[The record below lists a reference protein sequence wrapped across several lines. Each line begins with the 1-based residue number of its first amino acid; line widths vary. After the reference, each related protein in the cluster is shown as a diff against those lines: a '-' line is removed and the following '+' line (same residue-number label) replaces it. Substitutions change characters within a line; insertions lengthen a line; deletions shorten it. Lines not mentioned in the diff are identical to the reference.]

1 MGDLNKGLVYT
12 NEDCVGCN
20 RCISVCPV
28 LQANHAVVEGATNVV
43 RVDGDSCVH
52 CGACI
57 DVCQHKARAFED
69 DTERFFDDLAKGHR
83 ISLLLAPAFIANYP
97 NEYRQILGYLKSLG
111 ANHVISI
118 SFGADI
124 TTWAYLNW
132 ITKHNLVGGI
142 SQPCPAVVD
151 YIENYV
157 PELVSKLVPI
167 HSPMMCGAI
176 YAKKYMN
183 VTDKLAFISPC
194 IAKKSE
200 ITRPQNAGYIE
211 YNVTFEHLMKKLAG
225 MDLSKYNGF
234 DEIEYGL
241 GSVYPQPGGLRENVE
256 HFLGRDVFIRQ
267 IEGEKHVYH
276 FLEVYADRVKS
287 GKELPFMVDALNC
300 GGGCIYG
307 TATNPENEMNDD
319 ILLEIH
325 NQRVKCNSHNK
336 KSAWSKEIDYA
347 ARLKLLNEQFKKLN
361 LNDFVCTYEV
371 KDNRLE
377 EVPEEVLENVFMK
390 MKKFEPEQRNINCG
404 ACGYK
409 NCKTMATAVACGINV
424 VDNCIHYV
432 KDELG
437 ETMRFVEEKAQETE
451 AQRQQ
456 KEAIYQEVAAELARI
471 TEAMSELSEG
481 NSATAGDATN
491 MAQKMSAVAEFGDT
505 MKASTDQVMS
515 SVKGYDEINEEI
527 IKISSKTNMLALN
540 AGIEAARAG
549 EAGKGF
555 AVIAERVRELAEL
568 TKTTVEDGQK
578 QSKDVVPAMENLTSE
593 TEVFLE
599 NIRQVNEAIVTLAAN
614 SEEIAAKT
622 AEIEALI
629 EKISEQMQQMV
640 D

>member
-1 MGDLNKGLVYT
+1 MGELNKGLVYT

-28 LQANHAVVEGATNVV
+28 LQANHAVVEGANNVV

-57 DVCQHKARAFED
+57 DVCQHKARDFQD
-69 DTERFFDDLAKGHR
+69 DTERFFADLARGER

-111 ANHVISI
+111 ANHIISI

-211 YNVTFEHLMKKLAG
+211 YNVTFEHLVKKLKD
-225 MDLSKYNGF
+225 MDLSRYNGF

-325 NQRVKCNSHNK
+325 NQRVKSNRHNK
-336 KSAWSKEIDYA
+336 KSPWSKDIDYA
-347 ARLKLLNEQFKKLN
+347 TRLKHLNEQFKKLN
-361 LNDFVCTYEV
+361 LDDFVCTYEA
-371 KDNRLE
+371 KDNRME
-377 EVPEEVLENVFMK
+377 EVPEEVIENVFMK
-390 MKKFEPEQRNINCG
+390 MKKFEPEQRSINCG

-409 NCKTMATAVACGINV
+409 NCKMMATAIASDINV

-437 ETMRFVEEKAQETE
+437 ETMRYVEDKALE
-451 AQRQQ
+451 AEEQRQQ

-471 TEAMSELSEG
+471 TEAMNELSEG
-481 NSATAGDATN
+481 NSATANDATN
-491 MAQKMSAVAEFGDT
+491 MAQMMSSVAEFGDT
-505 MKASTDQVMS
+505 MKESTDQVMN

-568 TKTTVEDGQK
+568 TKSTVEDGQK
-578 QSKDVVPAMENLTSE
+578 QSKDVIPAMEELSAETDTFLT
-593 TEVFLE
+593 
-599 NIRQVNEAIVTLAAN
+599 NIAQVNEAIVTLAAN

-629 EKISEQMQQMV
+629 AKISEQMQQMLE
-640 D
+640 

>member
-1 MGDLNKGLVYT
+1 MGELNKGLVYT

-28 LQANHAVVEGATNVV
+28 LQANHAVVEGANNVV

-57 DVCQHKARAFED
+57 DVCQHKARDFQD
-69 DTERFFDDLAKGHR
+69 DTERFFADLARGER

-111 ANHVISI
+111 ANHIISI

-151 YIENYV
+151 YIEHYV

-211 YNVTFEHLMKKLAG
+211 YNVTFEHLVKKLKD
-225 MDLSKYNGF
+225 MDLSRYNGF

-325 NQRVKCNSHNK
+325 NQRVKSNQHNK
-336 KSAWSKEIDYA
+336 KSPWSKDIDYA
-347 ARLKLLNEQFKKLN
+347 TRLKHLNEQFKKLN
-361 LNDFVCTYEV
+361 LDDFVCTYEA
-371 KDNRLE
+371 KDNRME
-377 EVPEEVLENVFMK
+377 EVPEEVIENVFMK

-409 NCKTMATAVACGINV
+409 NCKMMATAIASGINV

-437 ETMRFVEEKAQETE
+437 ETMRYVEDKALE
-451 AQRQQ
+451 AEEQRQQ

-471 TEAMSELSEG
+471 TEAMNELSEG
-481 NSATAGDATN
+481 NSATANDATN
-491 MAQKMSAVAEFGDT
+491 MAQMMSSVAEFGDT
-505 MKASTDQVMS
+505 MKESTDQVMN

-568 TKTTVEDGQK
+568 TKSTVEDGQK
-578 QSKDVVPAMENLTSE
+578 QSKDVIPAMEELSAETDTFLT
-593 TEVFLE
+593 
-599 NIRQVNEAIVTLAAN
+599 NIAQVNEAIVTLAAN

-629 EKISEQMQQMV
+629 AKISEQMQQMV
-640 D
+640 E

>member
-325 NQRVKCNSHNK
+325 NQRVKSNSHNK

>member
-1 MGDLNKGLVYT
+1 MGDLNMGLVYT

-28 LQANHAVVEGATNVV
+28 LQANHAVVEGVHNMVQ
-43 RVDGDSCVH
+43 VDGDACVR

-57 DVCQHKARAFED
+57 DVCQHEARAFQD
-69 DTERFFDDLAKGHR
+69 DTDRFFEDLAKGHK

-97 NEYRQILGYLKSLG
+97 DKYRQILGYLKSLG
-111 ANHVISI
+111 VNHIISI

-151 YIENYV
+151 YIEHYV

-211 YNVTFEHLMKKLAG
+211 YNVTFEHLVKKLEG
-225 MDLSKYNGF
+225 MDLSKYDAF
-234 DEIEYGL
+234 DEIQYGL

-276 FLEVYADRVKS
+276 FLQTYADRVKS

-325 NQRVKCNSHNK
+325 NQRVKSNKQNK

-347 ARLKLLNEQFKKLN
+347 TRLKHLNEQFKKLD

-377 EVPEEVLENVFMK
+377 EISEEVLDNVFMK
-390 MKKFEPEQRNINCG
+390 MKKYEPEQRKINCG
-404 ACGYK
+404 ACGYQ
-409 NCKTMATAVACGINV
+409 NCKTMATAIANGINV

-437 ETMRFVEEKAQETE
+437 ETMKFVEEKALEAE

-471 TEAMSELSEG
+471 TEAMNELSEG

-491 MAQKMSAVAEFGDT
+491 MAQMMSSVAEFGDT
-505 MKASTDQVMS
+505 MKESTEHVMQ

-568 TKTTVEDGQK
+568 TKSTVEDGQK
-578 QSKDVVPAMENLTSE
+578 QSKDVVPAMENLVSE
-593 TEVFLE
+593 TDVFLE
-599 NIRQVNEAIVTLAAN
+599 NISQVNEAIVTLAAN

-629 EKISEQMQQMV
+629 AKITEQMQQMAE
-640 D
+640 

>member
-1 MGDLNKGLVYT
+1 MGELNKGLVYT

-28 LQANHAVVEGATNVV
+28 LQANHAVTEGTGNVV
-43 RVDGDSCVH
+43 KVDGDSCVH
-52 CGACI
+52 CGACMDI
-57 DVCQHKARAFED
+57 CQHEARDYQD
-69 DTERFFDDLAKGHR
+69 DTDRFFADLARGER

-97 NEYRQILGYLKSLG
+97 EQYRKVLGYLKSIG
-111 ANHVISI
+111 ANHIISI

-200 ITRPQNAGYIE
+200 ITRPQNAGFIE
-211 YNVTFEHLMKKLAG
+211 YNVTFEHLMKKLEG
-225 MDLSKYNGF
+225 VDLSRYTAF

-325 NQRVKCNSHNK
+325 NQRVKSNKHNK
-336 KSAWSKEIDYA
+336 KSAWSKEINYA
-347 ARLKLLNEQFKKLN
+347 ARLKLLNEQFKNLN
-361 LNDFVCTYEV
+361 LDDFVCTYAA

-377 EVPEEVLENVFMK
+377 EVPEEVLENIFMK

-437 ETMRFVEEKAQETE
+437 ETMKYVE
-451 AQRQQ
+451 AQALEAEDARQQ
-456 KEAIYQEVAAELARI
+456 KEALYQEMAAELARI
-471 TEAMSELSEG
+471 TEAMNELSEG

-491 MAQKMSAVAEFGDT
+491 MAQMMSSVSEFGEN
-505 MKASTDQVMS
+505 MKASTDQVMV

-568 TKTTVEDGQK
+568 TKSTVEDGQK
-578 QSKDVVPAMENLTSE
+578 QSKDVMPAMENLSSE

-629 EKISEQMQQMV
+629 AKITEQMQQMV
-640 D
+640 E

>member
-1 MGDLNKGLVYT
+1 
-12 NEDCVGCN
+12 
-20 RCISVCPV
+20 
-28 LQANHAVVEGATNVV
+28 
-43 RVDGDSCVH
+43 
-52 CGACI
+52 
-57 DVCQHKARAFED
+57 
-69 DTERFFDDLAKGHR
+69 
-83 ISLLLAPAFIANYP
+83 
-97 NEYRQILGYLKSLG
+97 
-111 ANHVISI
+111 
-118 SFGADI
+118 
-124 TTWAYLNW
+124 
-132 ITKHNLVGGI
+132 
-142 SQPCPAVVD
+142 
-151 YIENYV
+151 
-157 PELVSKLVPI
+157 
-167 HSPMMCGAI
+167 
-176 YAKKYMN
+176 MN

>member
-1 MGDLNKGLVYT
+1 MGELNKGLVYT

-28 LQANHAVVEGATNVV
+28 LQANHAVVEGANNVV

-57 DVCQHKARAFED
+57 DVCQHKARDFQD
-69 DTERFFDDLAKGHR
+69 DTERFFADLARGER

-97 NEYRQILGYLKSLG
+97 DEYRQILGYLKSLG
-111 ANHVISI
+111 ANHIISI

-151 YIENYV
+151 YIEHYV

-211 YNVTFEHLMKKLAG
+211 YNVTFEHLVKKLKG

-276 FLEVYADRVKS
+276 FLEAYADRVKS

-325 NQRVKCNSHNK
+325 NQRVKSNKHNK
-336 KSAWSKEIDYA
+336 KSPWSKEIDYA
-347 ARLKLLNEQFKKLN
+347 TRLKHLNEQFKKLN
-361 LNDFVCTYEV
+361 LDDFVCTYEA

-404 ACGYK
+404 ACGYQ
-409 NCKTMATAVACGINV
+409 NCKTMATAIACGANV

-437 ETMRFVEEKAQETE
+437 ETMRYVEEKAQEAE
-451 AQRQQ
+451 AARLQ

-471 TEAMSELSEG
+471 TEAMNELSEG
-481 NSATAGDATN
+481 NSATASDATN
-491 MAQKMSAVAEFGDT
+491 MAQMMSSVAEFGDT
-505 MKASTDQVMS
+505 MKDSTDQVMV

-568 TKTTVEDGQK
+568 TKSTVEDGQK
-578 QSKDVVPAMENLTSE
+578 QSKDVVPAMENLASE
-593 TEVFLE
+593 TDAFLD

-629 EKISEQMQQMV
+629 GRITEQMQQMV
-640 D
+640 E

>member
-1 MGDLNKGLVYT
+1 M
-12 NEDCVGCN
+12 
-20 RCISVCPV
+20 
-28 LQANHAVVEGATNVV
+28 
-43 RVDGDSCVH
+43 VDS
-52 CGACI
+52 
-57 DVCQHKARAFED
+57 
-69 DTERFFDDLAKGHR
+69 
-83 ISLLLAPAFIANYP
+83 
-97 NEYRQILGYLKSLG
+97 RQILGYLKSLG
-111 ANHVISI
+111 ANHIISI

-200 ITRPQNAGYIE
+200 ITRPQNAEYIE
-211 YNVTFEHLMKKLAG
+211 YNVTFEHLVKKLKG

-241 GSVYPQPGGLRENVE
+241 GSVYPQPGDLRENVE

-325 NQRVKCNSHNK
+325 NQRVKSNRHNK
-336 KSAWSKEIDYA
+336 KSPWSKDIDYA
-347 ARLKLLNEQFKKLN
+347 TRLKLLNDQFKKLN
-361 LNDFVCTYEV
+361 LDDFVCTYEV
-371 KDNRLE
+371 KDHRLE

-437 ETMRFVEEKAQETE
+437 ETMKFVEDKALE
-451 AQRQQ
+451 AEEQRQQ

-471 TEAMSELSEG
+471 TEAMNELSEG
-481 NSATAGDATN
+481 NSATASDATN
-491 MAQKMSAVAEFGDT
+491 MAQMMSSVAEFGDT
-505 MKASTDQVMS
+505 MKESTDQVMN

-568 TKTTVEDGQK
+568 TKSTVEDGQK
-578 QSKDVVPAMENLTSE
+578 QSKDVIPAMEELSAETDTFLT
-593 TEVFLE
+593 
-599 NIRQVNEAIVTLAAN
+599 NISQVNEAIVTLAAN

-622 AEIEALI
+622 AEIEALLA
-629 EKISEQMQQMV
+629 KISEQMQQMV

>member
-1 MGDLNKGLVYT
+1 MGDLNIGLVYT

-28 LQANHAVVEGATNVV
+28 LQANHAVVEGVHNVV
-43 RVDGDSCVH
+43 QVDGDACVR

-57 DVCQHKARAFED
+57 DVCQHKARAFQD
-69 DTERFFDDLAKGHR
+69 DTDRFFEDLAKGHR

-97 NEYRQILGYLKSLG
+97 DKYRQILGYLKSLG
-111 ANHVISI
+111 ANHIISI

-151 YIENYV
+151 YIEHYV

-211 YNVTFEHLMKKLAG
+211 YNVTFEHLVKKLEG
-225 MDLSKYNGF
+225 MDLSKYDGF
-234 DEIEYGL
+234 DEIQYGL

-276 FLEVYADRVKS
+276 FLQAYADRVKG

-325 NQRVKCNSHNK
+325 NQRVKSNQQNK
-336 KSAWSKEIDYA
+336 KTAWSKEINYA
-347 ARLKLLNEQFKKLN
+347 ARLKNLNEQFKKLD

-377 EVPEEVLENVFMK
+377 EVSEEVLDNVFMK
-390 MKKFEPEQRNINCG
+390 MKKYEPEQRKINCG
-404 ACGYK
+404 ACGYQD
-409 NCKTMATAVACGINV
+409 CKTMATAIANGINV

-437 ETMRFVEEKAQETE
+437 ETMRFVEQKAQEAE

-471 TEAMSELSEG
+471 TEAMNELSEG

-491 MAQKMSAVAEFGDT
+491 MAQMMSSVAEFGDT
-505 MKASTDQVMS
+505 MKASTEHVMH

-568 TKTTVEDGQK
+568 TKSTVEDGQK
-578 QSKDVVPAMENLTSE
+578 QSKDVVPAMENLASE
-593 TEVFLE
+593 TDVFLE
-599 NIRQVNEAIVTLAAN
+599 NISQVNEAIVTLAAN

-629 EKISEQMQQMV
+629 ARITEQMQQMV
-640 D
+640 E

>member
-28 LQANHAVVEGATNVV
+28 LQANHAVVEGTTNVV

>member
-28 LQANHAVVEGATNVV
+28 LQANHAVVEGTSNVV
-43 RVDGDSCVH
+43 KVDGDSCVR
-52 CGACI
+52 CGACM
-57 DVCQHKARAFED
+57 DVCQHKARDYQD
-69 DTERFFDDLAKGHR
+69 DTERFFADLARGEN

-97 NEYRQILGYLKSLG
+97 DQYRKILGYLKSIG
-111 ANHVISI
+111 ANHIISI

-200 ITRPQNAGYIE
+200 ITRPQNAGFIE
-211 YNVTFEHLMKKLAG
+211 YNVTFEHLMKKLEG
-225 MDLSKYNGF
+225 VDLSRYTAF

-276 FLEVYADRVKS
+276 FLEVYADRVKN

-325 NQRVKCNSHNK
+325 NQRVKSNKHNK

-347 ARLKLLNEQFKKLN
+347 ARLKLLNEQFKALN
-361 LNDFVCTYEV
+361 IDDFVCTYEA

-377 EVPEEVLENVFMK
+377 EVPEEVLENIFMK
-390 MKKFEPEQRNINCG
+390 MKKFEPEQRSINCG

-437 ETMRFVEEKAQETE
+437 ETMKYVEEKAQEAE
-451 AQRQQ
+451 AARMQ
-456 KEAIYQEVAAELARI
+456 KEALYQEMAAELARI
-471 TEAMSELSEG
+471 TEAMNELSEG

-491 MAQKMSAVAEFGDT
+491 MAQMMSSVAEFGEN
-505 MKASTDQVMS
+505 MQASTDQVMV

-568 TKTTVEDGQK
+568 TKSTVEDGQK
-578 QSKDVVPAMENLTSE
+578 QSKDVMPAMEKLSSE

-629 EKISEQMQQMV
+629 AKITEQMQQMV

>member
-1 MGDLNKGLVYT
+1 MGELNKGLVYT
-12 NEDCVGCN
+12 NDDCVGCN

-28 LQANHAVVEGATNVV
+28 LQANHAIVEGQKNLVQ
-43 RVDGDSCVH
+43 VDGDACVH
-52 CGACI
+52 CGACM

-69 DTERFFDDLAKGHR
+69 DTERFFEDLAKGHR

-97 NEYRQILGYLKSLG
+97 DQYRQILGYLKSIG

-151 YIENYV
+151 YIEHYV

-183 VTDKLAFISPC
+183 ISDKLAFISPC

-211 YNVTFEHLMKKLAG
+211 YNVTFEHLLKKLEG

-287 GKELPFMVDALNC
+287 GKQLPFMVDALNC

-325 NQRVKCNSHNK
+325 NQRVKSNRHNK

-347 ARLKLLNEQFKKLN
+347 TRLKHLNEQFKKLN
-361 LNDFVCTYEV
+361 LDDFVCTYEV

-390 MKKFEPEQRNINCG
+390 MKKFEPEQRKINCG

-409 NCKTMATAVACGINV
+409 DCKTMATAIACGVNV

-437 ETMRFVEEKAQETE
+437 ETMRYVEEKAQEAET
-451 AQRQQ
+451 QRLQ
-456 KEAIYQEVAAELARI
+456 KEAIYQEVATELARI

-481 NSATAGDATN
+481 NQATAGDATN

-505 MKASTDQVMS
+505 MKESTDQVMQ

-568 TKTTVEDGQK
+568 TKSTVEDGQN
-578 QSKDVVPAMENLTSE
+578 QSKDVIPAMENLSSE
-593 TEVFLE
+593 TDVFLD

-629 EKISEQMQQMV
+629 EKITEQMQQMV
-640 D
+640 G

>member
-1 MGDLNKGLVYT
+1 MGELNKGLVYT

-28 LQANHAVVEGATNVV
+28 LQANHALVEGTGNVV
-43 RVDGDSCVH
+43 QVDGDSCVR
-52 CGACI
+52 CGACM
-57 DVCQHKARAFED
+57 DVCQHKARDYQD
-69 DTERFFDDLAKGHR
+69 DTERFFADLARGEN

-97 NEYRQILGYLKSLG
+97 DQYRKILGYLKSIG
-111 ANHVISI
+111 ANHIISI

-200 ITRPQNAGYIE
+200 ITRPQNAGFIE
-211 YNVTFEHLMKKLAG
+211 YNVTFEHLMKKLEG
-225 MDLSKYNGF
+225 VDLSRYTAF

-325 NQRVKCNSHNK
+325 NQRVKSNKHNK
-336 KSAWSKEIDYA
+336 KSAWSKEIDHG
-347 ARLKLLNEQFKKLN
+347 ARLKLLNEQFKN
-361 LNDFVCTYEV
+361 LNIDDFVCTYEA

-437 ETMRFVEEKAQETE
+437 ETMKYVEEKALE
-451 AQRQQ
+451 AEEARMQ
-456 KEAIYQEVAAELARI
+456 KEALYQEMAAELARI
-471 TEAMSELSEG
+471 TEAMNELSEG
-481 NSATAGDATN
+481 NTATAGDATN
-491 MAQKMSAVAEFGDT
+491 MAQMMSSVAEFGEN
-505 MKASTDQVMS
+505 MQASTDQVMV

-568 TKTTVEDGQK
+568 TKSTVEDGQK
-578 QSKDVVPAMENLTSE
+578 QSKDVMPAMEKLSSE

-629 EKISEQMQQMV
+629 AKITEQMQQMV

>member
-1 MGDLNKGLVYT
+1 MSELNKGLVYT
-12 NEDCVGCN
+12 NDDCVGCN

-28 LQANHAVVEGATNVV
+28 LQANHAVVEGLTNVV

-69 DTERFFDDLAKGHR
+69 DTERFFEDLAKGQR

-97 NEYRQILGYLKSLG
+97 DQYRQILGYLKSIG
-111 ANHVISI
+111 ANHIISI

-132 ITKHNLVGGI
+132 ITKHNLEGGI

-151 YIENYV
+151 YIENYI

-211 YNVTFEHLMKKLAG
+211 YNVTFEHLVKKLKG
-225 MDLSKYNGF
+225 MDLSRYNGF

-276 FLEVYADRVKS
+276 FLEAYAERVKA
-287 GKELPFMVDALNC
+287 GKQLPFMVDALNC

-325 NQRVKCNSHNK
+325 NQRVKSNKHNK

-347 ARLKLLNEQFKKLN
+347 TRLKLLNEQFKQLN
-361 LNDFVCTYEV
+361 LNDFVCTYEA
-371 KDNRLE
+371 KNNRLE
-377 EVPEEVLENVFMK
+377 DIPEEVIENVFMK
-390 MKKFEPEQRNINCG
+390 MKKTTFEQRSINCG
-404 ACGYK
+404 ACGYE
-409 NCKTMATAVACGINV
+409 NCRTMATAIACGINV

-437 ETMRFVEEKAQETE
+437 ETMKFVEEKAQEVE
-451 AQRQQ
+451 VQRQQ
-456 KEAIYQEVAAELARI
+456 KEALYQEVAAELARV
-471 TEAMSELSEG
+471 TEAMNELSEG

-491 MAQKMSAVAEFGDT
+491 MAQRMSSVAEFGDT
-505 MKASTDQVMS
+505 MKASTDQVMH

-568 TKTTVEDGQK
+568 TKSTVEGGQK
-578 QSKDVVPAMENLTSE
+578 QSKDVIPAMENLASE
-593 TEVFLE
+593 TDIFLE

-629 EKISEQMQQMV
+629 GKITEQMQQMV
-640 D
+640 E

>member
-1 MGDLNKGLVYT
+1 MSELNKGLVYT
-12 NEDCVGCN
+12 NDDCVGCN

-28 LQANHAVVEGATNVV
+28 LQANHAIVEGQKNLVQ
-43 RVDGDSCVH
+43 VDGDACVH
-52 CGACI
+52 CGACM
-57 DVCQHKARAFED
+57 DVCQHKARDFED
-69 DTERFFDDLAKGHR
+69 DTERFFEDLAKGHR

-97 NEYRQILGYLKSLG
+97 DQYRQILGYLKSIG

-151 YIENYV
+151 YIEHYV

-183 VTDKLAFISPC
+183 ISDKLAFISPC

-211 YNVTFEHLMKKLAG
+211 YNVTFEHLVKKLEG

-276 FLEVYADRVKS
+276 FLETYADRVKS

-325 NQRVKCNSHNK
+325 NQRVKSNKHNK
-336 KSAWSKEIDYA
+336 KSPWSKEINYA

-361 LNDFVCTYEV
+361 LNDFVCAYEA

-390 MKKFEPEQRNINCG
+390 MNKVEPAQRNINCG

-409 NCKTMATAVACGINV
+409 NCKTMATAIACGINSV
-424 VDNCIHYV
+424 NNCIHYV

-437 ETMRFVEEKAQETE
+437 ETMRYVEEKALE
-451 AQRQQ
+451 AENAKQQ

-481 NSATAGDATN
+481 NQATAGDATN

-505 MKASTDQVMS
+505 MKESTDQVMQ

-568 TKTTVEDGQK
+568 TKTTVEDGQN
-578 QSKDVVPAMENLTSE
+578 QSKDIIPAMENLSSE
-593 TEVFLE
+593 TDVFLQ
-599 NIRQVNEAIVTLAAN
+599 NIQQVNEAIVTLAAN

-629 EKISEQMQQMV
+629 AKITEQMQQMV

>member
-1 MGDLNKGLVYT
+1 MGELNKGLVYT

-28 LQANHAVVEGATNVV
+28 LQANHAVVEGANNVV

-57 DVCQHKARAFED
+57 DVCQHKARDFQD
-69 DTERFFDDLAKGHR
+69 DTERFFADLARGER

-111 ANHVISI
+111 ANHIISI

-151 YIENYV
+151 YIEHYV

-211 YNVTFEHLMKKLAG
+211 YNVTFEHLVKKLKD
-225 MDLSKYNGF
+225 MDLSRYNGF

-325 NQRVKCNSHNK
+325 NQRVKSNQHNK
-336 KSAWSKEIDYA
+336 KSPWSKDIDYA
-347 ARLKLLNEQFKKLN
+347 TRLKHLNEQFKKLN
-361 LNDFVCTYEV
+361 LDDFVCTYEA
-371 KDNRLE
+371 KDNRME
-377 EVPEEVLENVFMK
+377 EVPEEVIENVFMK
-390 MKKFEPEQRNINCG
+390 MKKFEPEQRSINCG

-409 NCKTMATAVACGINV
+409 NCKTMATAIACGINV

-437 ETMRFVEEKAQETE
+437 ETMRYVEDKALE
-451 AQRQQ
+451 AEEQRKQ

-471 TEAMSELSEG
+471 TEAMNELSEG

-491 MAQKMSAVAEFGDT
+491 MAQMMSSVAEFGDT
-505 MKASTDQVMS
+505 MKESTDQVMN

-568 TKTTVEDGQK
+568 TKSTVEDGQK
-578 QSKDVVPAMENLTSE
+578 QSKDVIPAMEELSAE
-593 TEVFLE
+593 TDTFLA
-599 NIRQVNEAIVTLAAN
+599 NIAQVNEAIVTLAAN

-629 EKISEQMQQMV
+629 AKISEQMQQMAE
-640 D
+640 

>member
-1 MGDLNKGLVYT
+1 MGELNMGLVYT
-12 NEDCVGCN
+12 NDTCVGCN

-28 LQANHAVVEGATNVV
+28 LQANHAVVEGTNNVV
-43 RVDGDSCVH
+43 RVDGESCVH

-69 DTERFFDDLAKGHR
+69 DTDRFFADLGKGQK

-97 NEYRQILGYLKSLG
+97 DKYKQILGYLKKIG
-111 ANHVISI
+111 ANHIISI

-124 TTWAYLNW
+124 TTWAYINW
-132 ITKHNLVGGI
+132 LSNNNLVGGI

-151 YIENYV
+151 YIEHYV

-183 VTDKLAFISPC
+183 ITDKLAFISPC

-211 YNVTFEHLMKKLAG
+211 YNVTFDHLMKKLEG
-225 MDLSKYNGF
+225 MDLSAYESF

-256 HFLGRDVFIRQ
+256 HFLGQDVFVRQ

-276 FLEVYADRVKS
+276 FLQVYADRVKE
-287 GKELPFMVDALNC
+287 GKKLPFMVDALNC

-325 NQRVKCNSHNK
+325 NQRTKSNHHGK
-336 KSAWSKEIDYA
+336 KSAWSKEISPD
-347 ARLKLLNEQFKKLN
+347 ARLKLLNEQFKNLN
-361 LNDFVCTYEV
+361 LEDFICTYEV

-377 EVPEEVLENVFMK
+377 EVPEEVIENVFMK
-390 MKKFEPEQRNINCG
+390 MNKVEPAQRNINCG
-404 ACGYK
+404 ACGYE
-409 NCKTMATAVACGINV
+409 NCKTMATAIACGLNV

-437 ETMRFVEEKAQETE
+437 ETMRFVEQKAQEAE
-451 AQRQQ
+451 AQRLQ

-481 NSATAGDATN
+481 NQATAADATN
-491 MAQKMSAVAEFGDT
+491 MAQMMSAVAEFGDR
-505 MKASTDQVMS
+505 MQESTENVTK

-578 QSKDVVPAMENLTSE
+578 QSKDVVPAMEKLAFE
-593 TEVFLE
+593 TESFLA
-599 NIRQVNEAIVTLAAN
+599 NIGQVNESIVTLAAN

-622 AEIEALI
+622 AEIESLI
-629 EKISEQMQQMV
+629 EKITEQMHQMM

>member
-1 MGDLNKGLVYT
+1 MGELNKGLVYT
-12 NEDCVGCN
+12 NEDCIGCN

-28 LQANHAVVEGATNVV
+28 LQANHAVTEGTGNVV
-43 RVDGDSCVH
+43 KVDGDSCVH
-52 CGACI
+52 CGACMDI
-57 DVCQHKARAFED
+57 CQHKARDYQD
-69 DTERFFDDLAKGHR
+69 DTDRFFADLARGER

-97 NEYRQILGYLKSLG
+97 EQYRKVLGYLKSIG
-111 ANHVISI
+111 ANHIISI

-200 ITRPQNAGYIE
+200 ITRPQNAGFIE
-211 YNVTFEHLMKKLAG
+211 YNVTFEHLMKKLEG
-225 MDLSKYNGF
+225 VDLSRYTAF

-241 GSVYPQPGGLRENVE
+241 GSVYPQPGGLREKVE

-325 NQRVKCNSHNK
+325 NQRVKSNKHNK
-336 KSAWSKEIDYA
+336 KSAWSKEINYA
-347 ARLKLLNEQFKKLN
+347 ARLKLLNEQFKNLKLD
-361 LNDFVCTYEV
+361 DFVCTYEA

-377 EVPEEVLENVFMK
+377 EVPEEVLENIFMK

-437 ETMRFVEEKAQETE
+437 ETMKYVEAKALE
-451 AQRQQ
+451 AEDARQQ
-456 KEAIYQEVAAELARI
+456 KEALYQEMAAELARI
-471 TEAMSELSEG
+471 TEAMNELSEG

-491 MAQKMSAVAEFGDT
+491 MAQMMSSVSEFGEN
-505 MKASTDQVMS
+505 MKASTDQVMV

-568 TKTTVEDGQK
+568 TKSTVEDGQK
-578 QSKDVVPAMENLTSE
+578 QSKDVMPAMENLSSE

-629 EKISEQMQQMV
+629 AKITEQMQQMV
-640 D
+640 E

>member
-1 MGDLNKGLVYT
+1 MGELNKGLVYT

-28 LQANHAVVEGATNVV
+28 LQANHAVVEGLTNVV

-57 DVCQHKARAFED
+57 DVCQHKARDFQD
-69 DTERFFDDLAKGHR
+69 DTERFFADLAKGER

-97 NEYRQILGYLKSLG
+97 DQYRQILGYLKSLG
-111 ANHVISI
+111 ANHIISI

-151 YIENYV
+151 YIEHYV

-183 VTDKLAFISPC
+183 VADKLAFISPC

-211 YNVTFEHLMKKLAG
+211 YNVTFEHLVKKLEG
-225 MDLSKYNGF
+225 MDLSQYNGF

-276 FLEVYADRVKS
+276 FLETYAERVKA
-287 GKELPFMVDALNC
+287 GKQLPFMVDALNC

-325 NQRVKCNSHNK
+325 NQRVKSNHHNK
-336 KSAWSKEIDYA
+336 KSAWSKDINYA
-347 ARLKLLNEQFKKLN
+347 ARLKNLNEQFKKLN
-361 LNDFVCTYEV
+361 LDDFICTYEV
-371 KDNRLE
+371 KDNRME
-377 EVPEEVLENVFMK
+377 EIPEEVLENVFIK
-390 MKKFEPEQRNINCG
+390 MNKVNPEQRSINCG
-404 ACGYK
+404 ACGYQ

-424 VDNCIHYV
+424 VHNCIHYV
-432 KDELG
+432 KDELS
-437 ETMRFVEEKAQETE
+437 ETMKYVEEKAHE
-451 AQRQQ
+451 AEVQRQQ

-471 TEAMSELSEG
+471 TEAMNELSEG
-481 NSATAGDATN
+481 NSSTAGDATN
-491 MAQKMSAVAEFGDT
+491 MAQMMSSVSEFGDT
-505 MKASTDQVMS
+505 MKVSTANVLQ

-549 EAGKGF
+549 ESGKGF

-568 TKTTVEDGQK
+568 TKSTVEDGQK
-578 QSKDVVPAMENLTSE
+578 QSKDVIPAMENLSSE

-629 EKISEQMQQMV
+629 GRITEQMQQMV
-640 D
+640 E

>member
-1 MGDLNKGLVYT
+1 MGELNKGLVYT
-12 NEDCVGCN
+12 NEECVGCN

-28 LQANHAVVEGATNVV
+28 LQANHAIADGTGNVV
-43 RVDGDSCVH
+43 QVDGDACVR

-57 DVCQHKARAFED
+57 DVCQHGAREFND
-69 DTERFFDDLAKGHR
+69 DTERFFADLAKGER

-97 NEYRQILGYLKSLG
+97 DCYRQILGYLKSLG
-111 ANHVISI
+111 ANHIISI

-151 YIENYV
+151 YIEHYV

-176 YAKKYMN
+176 YARKYMD
-183 VTDKLAFISPC
+183 VADKMAFISPC

-200 ITRPQNAGYIE
+200 ISRPQNAEYIE
-211 YNVTFEHLMKKLAG
+211 YNVTFEHLVKKLEG
-225 MDLSKYNGF
+225 MDLSKYDGF

-276 FLEVYADRVKS
+276 FLQVYADRVKN

-307 TATNPENEMNDD
+307 TATNPANEMNDD

-325 NQRVKCNSHNK
+325 NQRVKSNKHNK
-336 KSAWSKEIDYA
+336 KSAWSKENDYA

-361 LNDFVCTYEV
+361 LDDFVCTYEI

-377 EVPEEVLENVFMK
+377 EIPEEALENVFMK
-390 MKKFEPEQRNINCG
+390 MKKYEASQRKINCG

-409 NCKTMATAVACGINV
+409 DCKTMATSIAYGINV

-432 KDELG
+432 KEELG
-437 ETMRFVEEKAQETE
+437 ETMKYVEEKAQEAE
-451 AQRQQ
+451 NARLQ
-456 KEAIYQEVAAELARI
+456 KEAVYQEMAAELARI
-471 TEAMSELSEG
+471 TEAMNELSEG
-481 NSATAGDATN
+481 NSSTAADATN
-491 MAQKMSAVAEFGDT
+491 MAQMMSSVAEFGDT
-505 MKASTDQVMS
+505 LKDSTDQVMV

-568 TKTTVEDGQK
+568 TKSTVEDGQK
-578 QSKDVVPAMENLTSE
+578 QSKDVIPAMESLSSE
-593 TEVFLE
+593 TDVFLE
-599 NIRQVNEAIVTLAAN
+599 NIGQVNEAIVTLAAN

-629 EKISEQMQQMV
+629 EKITEQMQQMV
-640 D
+640 

>member
-1 MGDLNKGLVYT
+1 MGVLNEGLVYT
-12 NEDCVGCN
+12 NDDCVGCN

-28 LQANHAVVEGATNVV
+28 LQANHAVVEGLTNVV

-57 DVCQHKARAFED
+57 DVCQHKARDFED
-69 DTERFFDDLAKGHR
+69 DTERFFEDLAKGHR

-97 NEYRQILGYLKSLG
+97 DQYRQILGYLKSIG

-151 YIENYV
+151 YIEHYV

-183 VTDKLAFISPC
+183 ISDKLAFISPC

-211 YNVTFEHLMKKLAG
+211 YNVTFEHLVKKLEG

-276 FLEVYADRVKS
+276 FLEAYAERVKS
-287 GKELPFMVDALNC
+287 GKQLPFMVDALNC

-325 NQRVKCNSHNK
+325 NQRVKSNRHNK
-336 KSAWSKEIDYA
+336 KSAWSKEINYD

-361 LNDFVCTYEV
+361 LNDFVCTYEA
-371 KDNRLE
+371 KDNRMDE
-377 EVPEEVLENVFMK
+377 IPEEVIENVFMK
-390 MKKFEPEQRNINCG
+390 MKKFEPEQRSINCG

-437 ETMRFVEEKAQETE
+437 ETMRYVEQKAQEAE

-471 TEAMSELSEG
+471 TEAMNELSEG
-481 NSATAGDATN
+481 NSATASDATN
-491 MAQKMSAVAEFGDT
+491 MAQMMSSVSEFGDT
-505 MKASTDQVMS
+505 MKASTENVMQ

-568 TKTTVEDGQK
+568 TKSTVEDGQR
-578 QSKDVVPAMENLTSE
+578 QSKDVIPAMENLSSE
-593 TEVFLE
+593 TDVFLD

-622 AEIEALI
+622 AEIESLI
-629 EKISEQMQQMV
+629 EKITEQMQQMV
-640 D
+640 N

>member
-1 MGDLNKGLVYT
+1 MGELNKGLVYT

-28 LQANHAVVEGATNVV
+28 LQANHAAVEGSTNIVQ
-43 RVDGDSCVH
+43 VDGDSCVH

-69 DTERFFDDLAKGHR
+69 DTDRFFTDLGKGQR

-97 NEYRQILGYLKSLG
+97 DQYRQILGYLKKIG
-111 ANHVISI
+111 VNHIISI

-132 ITKHNLVGGI
+132 LTKNNLVGGI

-151 YIENYV
+151 YIEHYV

-183 VTDKLAFISPC
+183 ITDKLAFISPC

-211 YNVTFEHLMKKLAG
+211 YNVTFEHLMKKLKG
-225 MDLSKYNGF
+225 MDLSAYDSF

-256 HFLGRDVFIRQ
+256 HFLGQDVMVRQ

-287 GKELPFMVDALNC
+287 GKKLPFMVDALNC

-319 ILLEIH
+319 ILFEIH
-325 NQRVKCNSHNK
+325 NQRTKSNHHNK
-336 KSAWSKEIDYA
+336 KSAWSKEINPD
-347 ARLKLLNEQFKKLN
+347 ARLKLLNEQFKNLKLD
-361 LNDFVCTYEV
+361 DFVCTYEV

-377 EVPEEVLENVFMK
+377 DVPEEVLENVFMK
-390 MKKFEPEQRNINCG
+390 MKKFEPEQRSINCG

-409 NCKTMATAVACGINV
+409 NCKTMATAIANDINV

-437 ETMRFVEEKAQETE
+437 ETMKYVEAKALE
-451 AQRQQ
+451 AEEQRRQ
-456 KEAIYQEVAAELARI
+456 KESIYQEVAAELARI

-481 NSATAGDATN
+481 NQATAADATN
-491 MAQKMSAVAEFGDT
+491 MAQMMSAVSEFGDK
-505 MKASTDQVMS
+505 MKESTENVTK

-578 QSKDVVPAMENLTSE
+578 QSKDVVPAMENLSSE

-599 NIRQVNEAIVTLAAN
+599 NIGQVNESIVTLAAN

-622 AEIEALI
+622 AEIESLI
-629 EKISEQMQQMV
+629 EKITEQMQQMV
-640 D
+640 E

>member
-1 MGDLNKGLVYT
+1 MGELNKGLVYT
-12 NEDCVGCN
+12 NEACVGCN

-69 DTERFFDDLAKGHR
+69 DTERFFADLGKGQR

-97 NEYRQILGYLKSLG
+97 DKYRQILGYLKKIG
-111 ANHVISI
+111 ANHIISI

-132 ITKHNLVGGI
+132 LTTHHLVGGI

-151 YIENYV
+151 YIEHYV

-183 VTDKLAFISPC
+183 ITDKLAFISPC

-211 YNVTFEHLMKKLAG
+211 YNVTFEHLMKKLEG
-225 MDLSKYNGF
+225 MDLSAYDSF

-256 HFLGRDVFIRQ
+256 HFLGQDVMIRQ

-276 FLEVYADRVKS
+276 FLQVYADRVKD
-287 GKELPFMVDALNC
+287 GKKLPFMVDALNC

-319 ILLEIH
+319 ILFEIH
-325 NQRVKCNSHNK
+325 NQRTKSNSHNK
-336 KSAWSKEIDYA
+336 KSAWSKEISPE

-361 LNDFVCTYEV
+361 LDDFVCTYEV
-371 KDNRLE
+371 KDNRME

-390 MKKFEPEQRNINCG
+390 MNKVEPAQRNINCG

-409 NCKTMATAVACGINV
+409 NCKTMATAIACGINV

-437 ETMRFVEEKAQETE
+437 ETMRFVEQKAQDAE
-451 AQRQQ
+451 ADRLQ
-456 KEAIYQEVAAELARI
+456 KEAIYQEVAAELSRI
-471 TEAMSELSEG
+471 TEAMAELSEG
-481 NSATAGDATN
+481 NQATAADATN
-491 MAQKMSAVAEFGDT
+491 MAQMMSAVAEFGDK
-505 MKASTDQVMS
+505 MKESTENVTK

-578 QSKDVVPAMENLTSE
+578 QSKDVVPAMENLASE
-593 TEVFLE
+593 TEAFLE
-599 NIRQVNEAIVTLAAN
+599 NIGQVNESIVTLAAN

-622 AEIEALI
+622 AEIESLI
-629 EKISEQMQQMV
+629 EKITEQMQQMV
-640 D
+640 N